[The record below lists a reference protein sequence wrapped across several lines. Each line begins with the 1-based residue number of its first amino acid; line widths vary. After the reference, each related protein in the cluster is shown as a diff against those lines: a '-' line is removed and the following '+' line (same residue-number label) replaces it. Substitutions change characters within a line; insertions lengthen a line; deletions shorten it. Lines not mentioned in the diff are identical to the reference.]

1 MEENTGVLNNTNEIW
16 SDDYIVS
23 RLKEHLA
30 HVANSESKVKTDLLD
45 NGKILDSRK
54 YYNQCYHYLKLG
66 ACDPAT
72 VQCYFISISD
82 LSYDLIKNLASLDFQ
97 DRKFVLKQS
106 VGRLFEDI
114 DSALYHGSI
123 SRVLQV
129 KLID

>member
-30 HVANSESKVKTDLLD
+30 HVKTDLLD